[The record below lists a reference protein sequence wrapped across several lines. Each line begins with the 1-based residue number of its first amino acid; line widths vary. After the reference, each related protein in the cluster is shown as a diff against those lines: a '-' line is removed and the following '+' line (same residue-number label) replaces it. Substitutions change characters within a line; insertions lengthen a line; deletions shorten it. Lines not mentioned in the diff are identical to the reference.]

1 MAISRQ
7 EKRKKLELELNDLRA
22 FDGNEKEIAKIE
34 KKIQELDLQ
43 DEFEEY
49 KKNRRKIELQI
60 LENKKLHSFIQQK
73 GMTAEWNRYGGNY
86 EKN

>member
-1 MAISRQ
+1 MAISRE
-7 EKRKKLELELNDLRA
+7 EKRRKLELELNDLRA
-22 FDGNEKEIAKIE
+22 FEGNEKEITKIE
-34 KKIQELDLQ
+34 KKIQEFDLQ

-73 GMTAEWNRYGGNY
+73 GMTAEWNRYGG
-86 EKN
+86 K